1 MTAKTV
7 VSNNYSQLTKFVYV
21 CTGLRLLPLSGEAMD
36 MQEANALLHAMD
48 IVDIYSS
55 SWGPSDKGTVVEG
68 PRTMGQ
74 IALKME
80 QAE

>member
-1 MTAKTV
+1 
-7 VSNNYSQLTKFVYV
+7 
-21 CTGLRLLPLSGEAMD
+21 MD
-36 MQEANALLHAMD
+36 MQEANALSHAMD

-74 IALKME
+74 IAFKNGTSRVRDEL
-80 QAE
+80 